1 MNVTERFLKY
11 VSFPTMSDETSET
24 CPSSEKQWALARAI
38 ESELREM
45 GLSDVCLD
53 ENGYITATLPANSEG
68 YPRTVGYIAHMDTS
82 SEAADSPIRVV
93 FLSDDTPMGDRVR

>member
-53 ENGYITATLPANSEG
+53 ENGYIVAGESTTTSVPGVYAVGDIRTKALRQIVTAVADG
-68 YPRTVGYIAHMDTS
+68 AMAAHS
-82 SEAADSPIRVV
+82 AEEYLASN
-93 FLSDDTPMGDRVR
+93 